1 MTRFFLGLIG
11 IGLGLLIILKNR
23 QMVHIFGTVSW
34 AEEKL
39 GGAGTYTLWKLIG
52 LMFIFIFFL
61 FMLGKFSF
69 NGLFGIYP

>member
-1 MTRFFLGLIG
+1 MTRIILGLLG
-11 IGLGLLIILKNR
+11 MGLGLLVIWKNR
-23 QMVHIFGTVSW
+23 QMVHIFGSVSW

-39 GGAGTYTLWKLIG
+39 GPAGTYSLWKLIG
-52 LMFIFIFFL
+52 LMLIFVFFM